1 MSIVVSGG
9 TGFIGRHLLHRLAG
23 SGETVHALV
32 RPHSDTTV
40 LPAGIVLHRI
50 DEAADLAS
58 LLAGLNPETCFHL
71 ATRYQHA
78 ATAADI
84 PALLQANLGFATAL
98 ADAAS
103 RSGCRAFVNTGT
115 ASQINVDGAYAPASL
130 YAASKQAFEDIL
142 AYFAH
147 RAGLP
152 AATVLLYDTYGPGD
166 TRNKLLAQMIAA
178 AKSGQRM
185 ALSPGEQEIDLVHV
199 EDVVDGLLA
208 AAGALRAGAST
219 PVRYTLSSG
228 QPLSLRALAE
238 EIARAGKPVPADWG
252 ARPYRDGEVMQTWKG
267 GMPPP
272 DWQPRRRLAE
282 YLHDSL

>member
-9 TGFIGRHLLHRLAG
+9 TGFIGRHLLHSLAG

-32 RPHSDTTV
+32 RPQSDTTS
-40 LPAGIVLHRI
+40 LPGGIVFHRI
-50 DEAADLAS
+50 DETTDLAG
-58 LLAGLNPETCFHL
+58 LLAGLNPATCFHL

-78 ATAADI
+78 ATPADT
-84 PALLQANLGFATAL
+84 PSLLQANIVFATAL

-103 RSGCRAFVNTGT
+103 RSGCHAFVNIGT
-115 ASQINVDGAYAPASL
+115 ASQMNAQGDYAPASL

-142 AYFAH
+142 AYFTQ

-166 TRNKLLAQMIAA
+166 TRNKLLTQMIAA

-199 EDVVDGLLA
+199 EDVVEGLRA
-208 AAGALRAGAST
+208 AALALSSGAPS

-228 QPLSLRALAE
+228 QPMSIRALAE
-238 EIARAGKPVPADWG
+238 EISRAGKPVPADWN
-252 ARPYRDGEVMQTWKG
+252 ARPYRDGEVMTTWKG
-267 GMPPP
+267 GTPPP
-272 DWQPRRRLAE
+272 GWRPRRRLAD
-282 YLHDSL
+282 YLRDSL